1 MEGRDEPGYGAKASI
16 ADAGGRA
23 AHVLMMVVVAVMLV
37 VVIVAV
43 MRLDPL
49 GFGITVH
56 QRLEDLARGSSW
68 SEACAARNPARRAN
82 TSGCIARSS

>member
-1 MEGRDEPGYGAKASI
+1 
-16 ADAGGRA
+16 
-23 AHVLMMVVVAVMLV
+23 MMVVVAVMLV

-56 QRLEDLARGSSW
+56 QRLEDLAQILLERGMRRQEPG
-68 SEACAARNPARRAN
+68 EAGN